1 MKVAVVGAGFAGLAA
16 ADALA
21 RGGHEVV
28 LLEARDRV
36 GGRVHSVPFAGGLVE
51 RGAEF
56 VFDGHEQVHALC
68 ARLGLT
74 LADKGFPYGDRE
86 PRGGVPTTRADVV
99 AAASGLQRAA
109 AAGGTIADAV
119 ERLDGDAGARA
130 AVRARLEMTHAT
142 PADEL
147 DASVLA
153 DAGSSFGDYSSTTV
167 VEGNQAIATGLAAGL
182 PDVRLG
188 AAVRAIAAQPG
199 GGVVLTVDGG
209 EDVSADRVVVAV
221 PLPVLD
227 LIAFTP
233 ALPGDLREALGRA
246 RSGHAAKL
254 FLALTGPAQP
264 SSVMAPAERY
274 WTFTSLGA
282 GGAAPR
288 VVGAF
293 AGTLAAV
300 QALVPA
306 GDPAPWVASVARLRP
321 ELAFDAGSALA
332 ATWHDD
338 PWARGA
344 YSASVI
350 GVRPGDEALIA
361 RPVGPVHWA
370 GEHLAGDFGG
380 YMEGAL
386 RSGQRAAREILGQ
399 FAA

>member
-1 MKVAVVGAGFAGLAA
+1 MRIAVVGAGFAGLAA

-21 RGGHEVV
+21 RAAHQVIV
-28 LLEARDRV
+28 LEARDRV

-56 VFDGHEQVHALC
+56 VFDDHDHVRAMC

-86 PRGGVPTTRADVV
+86 PRGGLPTTRAEVV
-99 AAASGLQRAA
+99 AAAAGLERAA
-109 AAGGTIADAV
+109 AAGGTLADAV
-119 ERLDGDAGARA
+119 ERLDASPGARA

-142 PADEL
+142 PAQEL
-147 DASVLA
+147 AASVLE
-153 DAGSSFGDYSSTTV
+153 DSGSSFGDYSSATV

-188 AAVRAIAAQPG
+188 APVREIAWAPG
-199 GGVVLTVDGG
+199 GGAGITVEGG
-209 EDVSADRVVVAV
+209 DDVSCDRVVVAV
-221 PLPVLD
+221 PAAVLGD
-227 LIAFTP
+227 IAFTP
-233 ALPGDLREALGRA
+233 ALPRAQREALARA
-246 RSGHAAKL
+246 GTGHAAKL
-254 FLALTGPAQP
+254 FLALTAAAPP

-282 GGAAPR
+282 GGAEAR

-293 AGTLAAV
+293 AGTLDAV
-300 QALVPA
+300 QALVPG

-321 ELAFDAGSALA
+321 DLTFDAGSALA

-344 YSASVI
+344 YSASVTR
-350 GVRPGDEALIA
+350 VLPGDEALLA
-361 RPVGPVHWA
+361 QPAGPLHWA
-370 GEHLAGDFGG
+370 GEHLAGAYGG

-386 RSGQRAAREILGQ
+386 RSGLRAAGEIDPG
-399 FAA
+399 